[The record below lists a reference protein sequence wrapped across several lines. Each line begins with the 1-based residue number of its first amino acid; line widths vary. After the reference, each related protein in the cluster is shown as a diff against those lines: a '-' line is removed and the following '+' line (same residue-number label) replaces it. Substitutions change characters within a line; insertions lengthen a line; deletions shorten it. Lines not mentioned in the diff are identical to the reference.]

1 MESSQDGATQR
12 LLLRIPEVAETLGI
26 GRTKIYEMIATGE
39 LPTVRFGR
47 AVRISVTTLQKWV
60 EEREQQN
67 MPSQYQNDAQR
78 SKIQKE
84 RTLAW
89 ITSTKQAWDPA
100 LGLHTKLRSTW
111 TPALTRLF
119 KPTYYLF
126 IARST
131 SSRIFNENSSARK
144 ILGVEILKKISHYNS
159 MLTPTRIRLYTAA
172 TLKIIVIANDKRADV
187 IL

>member
-1 MESSQDGATQR
+1 MESPQDGATQR

-84 RTLAW
+84 RTLA
-89 ITSTKQAWDPA
+89 
-100 LGLHTKLRSTW
+100 
-111 TPALTRLF
+111 
-119 KPTYYLF
+119 
-126 IARST
+126 
-131 SSRIFNENSSARK
+131 
-144 ILGVEILKKISHYNS
+144 
-159 MLTPTRIRLYTAA
+159 
-172 TLKIIVIANDKRADV
+172 
-187 IL
+187 